1 MLLEFQFNPSH
12 YTEYKFPMIFN
23 LISRRNQSILSS
35 IINIDNLSLWLP
47 IYFFF
52 LLQKLANDD
61 KLNRMKLIRTNRTE
75 LGKNE
80 WIATEDGQNYG
91 NDITVVAR
99 KRPGNLPVGPSAC
112 TLHLLRRRRGTLPPL
127 WFGFNFSPKIKIL
140 CHRTRVAFN
149 PFVSYLIEKKFSILL
164 SYLSFDE
171 LTSLP
176 RKPKVQFSISLNFSS
191 IN

>member
-80 WIATEDGQNYG
+80 RIATEDGQNYG

-112 TLHLLRRRRGTLPPL
+112 TLHLLRRRRGTLPPFDSGSIFHQRL
-127 WFGFNFSPKIKIL
+127 KS
-140 CHRTRVAFN
+140 
-149 PFVSYLIEKKFSILL
+149 FVIEHVSRLIPSYRI
-164 SYLSFDE
+164 
-171 LTSLP
+171 
-176 RKPKVQFSISLNFSS
+176 
-191 IN
+191 